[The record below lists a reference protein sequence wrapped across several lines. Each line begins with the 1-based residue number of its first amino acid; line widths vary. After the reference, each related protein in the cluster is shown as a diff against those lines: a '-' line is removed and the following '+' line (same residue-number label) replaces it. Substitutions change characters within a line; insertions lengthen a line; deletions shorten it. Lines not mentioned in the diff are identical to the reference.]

1 MTKQFPTS
9 MVPARLGVLVGLLV
23 LAGCANMDHTSGLLK
38 TQFDYKESGIKDLE
52 SAAKK
57 EPTDAGYQVDYLLK
71 RDEYVHELIA
81 DGENRRALG
90 EIDKARELF
99 EQVLRIDRSN
109 ARATASLVGL
119 KQDARMA
126 QLLDDGESLL
136 DQEKYEQA
144 LGRAAQVLDQ
154 FPKNLRAVALRDAAM
169 DRQAQEE
176 ARRTRERE
184 ARYLMDAP
192 TTLQFSEAPLKTV
205 FDFLSKSMGLNI
217 LFDRDVKQDAKVTIF
232 VKDVSVGDAID
243 LIMMQNQLRRRVVN
257 GNTLIIYPASAA
269 KSDEYEDLN
278 IRTFQVTN
286 ADIKYLSGMIKSM
299 LKPRD
304 LAADERTGIIVI
316 RDTPENLRMAEK
328 LIGAHDVPDPEIM
341 LEVKVLEV
349 STQRDS
355 NIGVLPPN
363 AVTVSTPQGTT
374 LVGTTGSSTSMT
386 LGQLRSLSRDDL
398 LVSQISTTL
407 NFKLEDTDAK
417 LLASPRIRSR
427 NKEIAKIMIGDRVPT
442 VTNTVTPVAT
452 GTPVVTGN
460 VSYQDVGLK
469 LEFEPQVYANN
480 EVGIKIALEVSN
492 IAKEFTDSNGGRSY
506 QIGTRN
512 ATSNLRLKDGETQI
526 LGGLITDDDR
536 NTANTIPGLGH
547 LPIIGHLFGNNAGSK
562 VRSEIVLAITPRI
575 VRNLPQRAPDV
586 KNIFTGTLNNPREKA
601 LLADTSGT
609 IRTAAPISAASTGT
623 TTSNPVI
630 YNTAPAKAGTQGIQ
644 IPNAPAFKPTPSA
657 GGNNTGSSFGISPAS
672 GTALPPAPPM
682 LQR

>member
-1 MTKQFPTS
+1 MTKQFPTF

-23 LAGCANMDHTSGLLK
+23 LAGCASVDHASGLLK
-38 TQFDYKESGIKDLE
+38 TQFDHKESGIKDLE

-57 EPTDAGYQVDYLLK
+57 DPTDASYQVDYLLK

-90 EIDKARELF
+90 EIEKARELF

-109 ARATASLVGL
+109 ARATANLVGL

-136 DQEKYEQA
+136 DQEKYESA

-176 ARRTRERE
+176 VRRTRERE

-299 LKPRD
+299 LKLRD
-304 LAADERTGIIVI
+304 MAADERTGIIVI
-316 RDTPENLRMAEK
+316 RDTPENLRMVEK
-328 LIGAHDVPDPEIM
+328 LIAAHDVPDPEIM

-349 STQRDS
+349 TSQRDS

-363 AVTVSTPQGTT
+363 AITVSTPQGTAVT
-374 LVGTTGSSTSMT
+374 GTGSATSLT

-460 VSYQDVGLK
+460 VTYQDVGLK
-469 LEFEPQVYANN
+469 LEFEPQVYANS
-480 EVGIKIALEVSN
+480 EIGIKIALEVSN
-492 IAKEFTDSNGGRSY
+492 IAKVFTDSNGGRSY

-536 NTANTIPGLGH
+536 NTADTIPGLGH

-562 VRSEIVLAITPRI
+562 SRSEIVLTITPRI
-575 VRNLPQRAPDV
+575 VRNLPQRTPDV
-586 KNIFTGTLNNPREKA
+586 KNIFSGTLNTPREKA
-601 LLADTSGT
+601 LLSDTVGVV
-609 IRTAAPISAASTGT
+609 RTATPVSAASTGT
-623 TTSNPVI
+623 TAFNPVI
-630 YNTAPAKAGTQGIQ
+630 YNTAPAKTVTPGIQ
-644 IPNAPAFKPTPSA
+644 IQNAPAFKLSPAA
-657 GGNNTGSSFGISPAS
+657 GGNNTGSNFGISPAP